1 MKERKRKA
9 NRQRAMEERKCFR
22 CRGFGHMAYNYRNVG
37 VEEPTSV
44 FPNRFEV
51 LKV

>member
-1 MKERKRKA
+1 MKKKRKRTD
-9 NRQRAMEERKCFR
+9 RGQWRKECFR